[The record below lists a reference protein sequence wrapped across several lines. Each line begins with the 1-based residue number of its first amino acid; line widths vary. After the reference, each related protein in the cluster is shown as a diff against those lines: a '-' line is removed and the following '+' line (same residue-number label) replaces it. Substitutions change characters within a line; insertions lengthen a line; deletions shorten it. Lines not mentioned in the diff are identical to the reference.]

1 MQKEFIKFLKDNNIY
16 YKFRYRLKKDK
27 NITISIFLNTFP
39 FPNDDYISCAF
50 PWDKDE
56 FDFWNKMDDKWRKI
70 VRKSK
75 FTNIIRKLINKIF
88 KKK

>member
-16 YKFRYRLKKDK
+16 YKYRYRLKKYN
-27 NITISIFLNTFP
+27 NITISIFLNRFP
-39 FPNDDYISCAF
+39 FPNGYISGAF
-50 PWDKDE
+50 TWDKDE

>member
-16 YKFRYRLKKDK
+16 YKYRYRLKKY
-27 NITISIFLNTFP
+27 NNMTISIFLNIFP
-39 FPNDDYISCAF
+39 FPDYYICSAF
-50 PWDKDE
+50 PWEKDE

>member
-16 YKFRYRLKKDK
+16 YKYRYRLKKYR

-39 FPNDDYISCAF
+39 FPNEYICSAF
-50 PWDKDE
+50 PWENDE
-56 FDFWNKMDDKWRKI
+56 FNFWNKMDYKWGKI

-75 FTNIIRKLINKIF
+75 STNIIRRLINKIF
-88 KKK
+88 NKK

>member
-16 YKFRYRLKKDK
+16 YKYRYRLKKDR

-39 FPNDDYISCAF
+39 FPYEYIYSAF

-56 FDFWNKMDDKWRKI
+56 FDFWKKKDDKWKKI

-75 FTNIIRKLINKIF
+75 STNIIRRLINKIF